1 MTSKEERKELME
13 EMQFGMLVMS
23 TLEDPIT
30 HQKAIPG
37 DLLTTDAAAQDDWF
51 HVYSIKNIFARYGEG
66 AFFACCAPEKPED
79 LEKWKQWAE
88 LLPEETDRHHQMLLM
103 TKVRIG
109 TVFNATEPKVVKL
122 LIDAG
127 ADISTENYK
136 VIRMAKQYYP
146 EVYKMLRTEYPN
158 VVRKA
163 SKLVEDPA
171 YTESDVQEVNSHE

>member
-1 MTSKEERKELME
+1 MTSKEERKELMK

-23 TLEDPIT
+23 DLDDPIT

-37 DLLTTDAAAQDDWF
+37 DLLTTDAAEQDEWF
-51 HVYSIKNIFARYGEG
+51 HVYSIKNIFAKYGEG

-79 LEKWKQWAE
+79 LEKWNQWAE
-88 LLPEETDRHHQMLLM
+88 LLPEETSTHHQMLLM

-127 ADISTENYK
+127 ADISTENYRI
-136 VIRMAKQYYP
+136 IRVTRQYYP
-146 EVYKMLRTEYPN
+146 EVYQMLRMEYPD
-158 VVRKA
+158 VVKKA
-163 SKLVEDPA
+163 LKLADDPA
-171 YTESDVQEVNSHE
+171 NTKIDVEEVKSHE

>member
-30 HQKAIPG
+30 HQKAIPE

-66 AFFACCAPEKPED
+66 AFFACCTPEKPED
-79 LEKWKQWAE
+79 LEKWKQWVE
-88 LLPEETDRHHQMLLM
+88 LLPEEMDRHHQMLLM

-163 SKLVEDPA
+163 VKNVEDSA
-171 YTESDVQEVNSHE
+171 DVEEVENHE